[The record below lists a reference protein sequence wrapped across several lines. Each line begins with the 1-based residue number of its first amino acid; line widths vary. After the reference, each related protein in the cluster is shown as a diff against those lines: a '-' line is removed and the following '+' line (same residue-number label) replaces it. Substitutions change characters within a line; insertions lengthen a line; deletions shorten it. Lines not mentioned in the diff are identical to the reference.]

1 MDKYLI
7 EILKEQNTIII
18 PGLGALTLTN
28 KETGEVMFMPFLK
41 HDDGT
46 LVNYIAQREG
56 WEENEARNLI
66 AKYVREIEAKLN
78 VGDSYDMYQFGTFK
92 KDGSGDTV
100 FEKWIG
106 TSEVVSE
113 VVAEQPISENSV
125 PNEISDKIEEQIEVQ
140 IEEEK
145 IEEVQSDTEVL
156 TADSQPEEVETTQEE
171 EPEKK
176 EEIQDEVE
184 SVYTEKQQWE
194 DDLDVP
200 PINAT
205 KPDIPKKPIIEKAQ
219 KDKKRKSPLFYAM
232 ITFFV
237 IVIGGLTTIAIFYND
252 VKSHLPFLS
261 SEPSVKTEA
270 KVVEPEPEND
280 PVESVETVNE
290 FKEEVLI
297 QEEEEEIVEDEVKE
311 VVSKPEVKKVSKPM
325 PKKMQSGESS
335 LPFHVIVGSF
345 GEEANANRFKSK
357 LEGEGYSA
365 TVIGNV
371 GGMYL
376 VSLASYSTRNE
387 AMSAAGSNN
396 EKYPK
401 SWVFKKP

>member
-7 EILKEQNTIII
+7 DILKEQNTIII

-92 KDGSGDTV
+92 KDGSGDIV

-106 TSEVVSE
+106 ISKMVRDIDAEKPDSEHFVRNDVSE
-113 VVAEQPISENSV
+113 
-125 PNEISDKIEEQIEVQ
+125 KIEEQIEVK
-140 IEEEK
+140 IEDEK
-145 IEEVQSDTEVL
+145 AEEVQSDTEILVP
-156 TADSQPEEVETTQEE
+156 DSHQEEAESIIEE
-171 EPEKK
+171 EPEQK
-176 EEIQDEVE
+176 EEIQEEVV
-184 SVYTEKQQWE
+184 SVYTEEQQWE

-205 KPDIPKKPIIEKAQ
+205 KPEVPKKPIIEKTQ
-219 KDKKRKSPLFYAM
+219 KDKKRKSPLFYTM

-237 IVIGGLTTIAIFYND
+237 IVFGGLTTVAIFYND

-261 SEPSVKTEA
+261 YDPSVKTEA

-280 PVESVETVNE
+280 PVESVETENE
-290 FKEEVLI
+290 FKEEILI
-297 QEEEEEIVEDEVKE
+297 QEEEEEIVEEGVKE
-311 VVSKPEVKKVSKPM
+311 VVSKPKIKKVSKPM
-325 PKKMQSGESS
+325 PKKTQSGESS

-345 GEEANANRFKSK
+345 GEEANADRFASK
-357 LEGEGYSA
+357 LASEGFSTE
-365 TVIGNV
+365 VVKNV
-371 GGMYL
+371 GGIYL
-376 VSLASYSTRNE
+376 VSLASFSTRNE
-387 AMSAAGSNN
+387 AISAAGSNN
-396 EKYPK
+396 EKYPN

>member
-1 MDKYLI
+1 M
-7 EILKEQNTIII
+7 
-18 PGLGALTLTN
+18 
-28 KETGEVMFMPFLK
+28 V
-41 HDDGT
+41 
-46 LVNYIAQREG
+46 
-56 WEENEARNLI
+56 
-66 AKYVREIEAKLN
+66 VR
-78 VGDSYDMYQFGTFK
+78 
-92 KDGSGDTV
+92 
-100 FEKWIG
+100 
-106 TSEVVSE
+106 
-113 VVAEQPISENSV
+113 P
-125 PNEISDKIEEQIEVQ
+125 
-140 IEEEK
+140 
-145 IEEVQSDTEVL
+145 
-156 TADSQPEEVETTQEE
+156 
-171 EPEKK
+171 
-176 EEIQDEVE
+176 
-184 SVYTEKQQWE
+184 
-194 DDLDVP
+194 
-200 PINAT
+200 
-205 KPDIPKKPIIEKAQ
+205 
-219 KDKKRKSPLFYAM
+219 
-232 ITFFV
+232 
-237 IVIGGLTTIAIFYND
+237 
-252 VKSHLPFLS
+252 HLPFLS

-280 PVESVETVNE
+280 PVESVETENE